1 MANHLPFLTILKTH
15 QIKYP
20 FVFIFAIFPFFSLS
34 AQDVIRVQFIHGSKP
49 KKEYRH
55 TEKKWFGGIMGGHA
69 GIELNTNE
77 FLSFEG
83 NDRFH
88 PIDHS
93 KKRHCCYRLL
103 NAKDFWSIMGTSG
116 DSVRKTTIIIP
127 VNSSQKMMLD
137 SLAETYVLHA
147 PYDYSVFGMRCASA
161 TYEILDQLGIVKP
174 HSYHYTA
181 LRIFYPKILRKKLLK
196 QATKNGWVVERTEG
210 SDKRKWEK
218 D

>member
-1 MANHLPFLTILKTH
+1 MKTH

-20 FVFIFAIFPFFSLS
+20 FVFIFAIFSFFSLS

-147 PYDYSVFGMRCASA
+147 PYDYSVFGMRCA
-161 TYEILDQLGIVKP
+161 
-174 HSYHYTA
+174 
-181 LRIFYPKILRKKLLK
+181 
-196 QATKNGWVVERTEG
+196 
-210 SDKRKWEK
+210 
-218 D
+218 